1 MPEAISTI
9 LDIDDWE
16 AFQEPPPHG
25 VHTFGSV
32 PLIERRRLGWPNT
45 LVLRKSPSAY

>member
-9 LDIDDWE
+9 LDVDDWE
-16 AFQEPPPHG
+16 AFQEPPPHS
-25 VHTFGSV
+25 VHTLGSV
-32 PLIERRRLGWPNT
+32 ALIKGRRLGWPNT